1 MNIISRKMNIVKT
14 ESKPVR
20 KKRIGCWLMFIV
32 VLVAIVTTMAFT
44 CPDKEKHQEAISQE
58 VSTAVTAL
66 LSEKSKQWGLHG
78 SLTTISSLV
87 VPKMVDYMLNE
98 RVSVK
103 NYFVSSTSE
112 IEYNGKTHIVSAGA
126 FGKVWVFFDS
136 NDMEE
141 YLEKQLE
148 RFCKE
153 QVEKIKDNPIGK
165 LVKDVTK
172 TIGDALEK
180 DFVGTIEDI
189 IEKSNQE

>member
-1 MNIISRKMNIVKT
+1 MNIVKT
-14 ESKPVR
+14 ESKPVK

-32 VLVAIVTTMAFT
+32 VLVAIVATMAFT
-44 CPDKEKHQEAISQE
+44 CPDKGKHQEAISQE

-78 SLTTISSLV
+78 SLTTISNLL

-103 NYFVSSTSE
+103 NYLVGNCAE
-112 IEYNGKTHIVSAGA
+112 IEYNGKSHIVSAGV
-126 FGKVWVFFDS
+126 FGKVWVFFESD
-136 NDMEE
+136 DMKE
-141 YLEKQLE
+141 YMEKQLE
-148 RFCKE
+148 RMWKE
-153 QVEKIKDNPIGK
+153 QVEKMKDNPIGE

-172 TIGDALEK
+172 TLGDALKK

-189 IEKSNQE
+189 IEKSKQE